1 MKANPIV
8 VDEVDQENVPTVRKD
23 VRKDHAVRHAREAHP
38 KKDGIENV
46 HVNEVDVLIT
56 KAVARIDLEVAI
68 VMCQELVELA
78 TVEVIITAKGNYSSF
93 HTFYELIVIIFNVL
107 TLQ

>member
-8 VDEVDQENVPTVRKD
+8 VDEVDQENVHTVQKD
-23 VRKDHAVRHAREAHP
+23 VRKDHAVRHAKEAHP

-46 HVNEVDVLIT
+46 HVNEVDVIT
-56 KAVARIDLEVAI
+56 RAVARIDLEVAI

-78 TVEVIITAKGNYSSF
+78 TVEETITAIGNLS
-93 HTFYELIVIIFNVL
+93 
-107 TLQ
+107 